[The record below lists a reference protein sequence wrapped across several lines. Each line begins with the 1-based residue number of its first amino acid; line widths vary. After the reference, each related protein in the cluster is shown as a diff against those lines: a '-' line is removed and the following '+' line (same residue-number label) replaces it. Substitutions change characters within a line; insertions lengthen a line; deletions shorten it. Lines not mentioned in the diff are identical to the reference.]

1 MLAGLEIR
9 RRWRR
14 VVALVILVGAVGACV
29 LAVVAG
35 ARRTSTSLERFRRQ
49 SRSADVEL
57 AVGEPS
63 AAQLRELDADKSV
76 AATAALRAYGIVLTG
91 LPTLQALG
99 VPVDATFGTVVDR
112 GRIVD
117 GRAVDPS
124 AADEVVIGESLA
136 AQLHAGVGGRLRAES
151 YSPSQIAAV
160 LGGAGDVGPLAGP
173 SVRLRIV
180 GIERRPLDLSDRA
193 VAGGFL
199 ALSPAFGR
207 AYAGRIGVFGSY
219 LRVRTR
225 SGAPDSAR
233 AIAVARRVFGKSL
246 FDAQSLAI
254 ENEGARDA
262 IRLLSLTL
270 WIFGGVAALA
280 GVFVIGIVLS
290 REISL
295 MSADYATA
303 RVIGLTRRQRVAIC
317 GPFTAL
323 VVAGGAML
331 AVLGAVSASP
341 IFPIGV
347 ARRAEPSLG
356 IHGDWTTLTLGVV
369 ALGIIV
375 LGIAFVAA
383 LRITGESNLARDSVA
398 RHRTSKVIAATAGV
412 ALAPT
417 IRHGLRMAFESGSR
431 KNAVPVRSTFAGA
444 ALGVLG
450 VTAVLVFASSLDHLV
465 ATPRLYGWTWDF
477 KAEDTTANT
486 PCGGDDYGVSR
497 GQGLAA
503 VAEVCRQNMQLDG
516 RATSG
521 LAFTSLRGAPI
532 DPEVLE
538 GRAPRGPREIAL
550 GSTTI
555 RALGKSIGDTVRV
568 RGRNATTLAYEVVG
582 RVVLPTLGQAQPL
595 SDGAVF
601 TGEGLAP
608 LFDQNL
614 FSRYFVGR
622 FTPGADIASVERR
635 IAAIPQLANP
645 AGPTVAVE
653 VDRVRQVDAF
663 PAILAALMGG
673 LALLAVGHALVTAAR
688 RRRRELAILK
698 VIGFDRRQV
707 QATVAWQA
715 TTLATVGLVVGIP
728 AGLIVGTFAWRLVAD
743 GLGVAPVVAI
753 PWLAVLLTIPGAL
766 VLVNVTALL
775 PARAAA
781 RTLPAVALRSE

>member
-1 MLAGLEIR
+1 
-9 RRWRR
+9 
-14 VVALVILVGAVGACV
+14 
-29 LAVVAG
+29 
-35 ARRTSTSLERFRRQ
+35 
-49 SRSADVEL
+49 
-57 AVGEPS
+57 
-63 AAQLRELDADKSV
+63 
-76 AATAALRAYGIVLTG
+76 
-91 LPTLQALG
+91 
-99 VPVDATFGTVVDR
+99 
-112 GRIVD
+112 
-117 GRAVDPS
+117 
-124 AADEVVIGESLA
+124 
-136 AQLHAGVGGRLRAES
+136 
-151 YSPSQIAAV
+151 
-160 LGGAGDVGPLAGP
+160 
-173 SVRLRIV
+173 
-180 GIERRPLDLSDRA
+180 
-193 VAGGFL
+193 
-199 ALSPAFGR
+199 
-207 AYAGRIGVFGSY
+207 
-219 LRVRTR
+219 
-225 SGAPDSAR
+225 
-233 AIAVARRVFGKSL
+233 
-246 FDAQSLAI
+246 
-254 ENEGARDA
+254 
-262 IRLLSLTL
+262 
-270 WIFGGVAALA
+270 
-280 GVFVIGIVLS
+280 
-290 REISL
+290 
-295 MSADYATA
+295 
-303 RVIGLTRRQRVAIC
+303 
-317 GPFTAL
+317 
-323 VVAGGAML
+323 ML

-356 IHGDWTTLTLGVV
+356 LHVDWATLTLGVV

-375 LGIAFVAA
+375 LGIALVAA
-383 LRITGESNLARDSVA
+383 LRITGESTLARDSVA
-398 RHRTSKVIAATAGV
+398 RPRTSRVIAATAGV

-417 IRHGLRMAFESGSR
+417 IRQGLRMAFESGSR

-477 KAEDTTANT
+477 KVEDTTANT

-555 RALGKSIGDTVRV
+555 RALGKGIGDTVRV
-568 RGRNATTLAYEVVG
+568 RGRNATLAYEVVG

-601 TGEGLAP
+601 TGEAFAP

-614 FSRYFVGR
+614 FSRSFVGR

-698 VIGFDRRQV
+698 VIGFDRRQIR
-707 QATVAWQA
+707 ATVAWQA

-728 AGLIVGTFAWRLVAD
+728 AGLIVGNFAWRLVAE
-743 GLGVAPVVAI
+743 GLGVAPVVTI